1 MTQVNQDLSN
11 YSEQI
16 GFDCLPA
23 GWYEATVIDS
33 EIKEGPK
40 GPYINWTFE
49 IIGHPNR
56 VWDVM
61 SLSSDVSLQ
70 RLKTLAKCAGH
81 SNPNYIAD
89 TEELHGL
96 SCMVRLKIERSEE
109 YDDKNRITAFK
120 PIEDRKEDPDAEAD
134 LGGNGPKS
142 PPEVEKQ
149 RMPWEKEARV

>member
-1 MTQVNQDLSN
+1 MSQIDQDLSG

-16 GFDCLPA
+16 GFDCLSP
-23 GWYEATVIDS
+23 GWYSARVIDS

-40 GPYINWTFE
+40 GQYINWTFE
-49 IIGHPNR
+49 ITGYPNR

-61 SLSSDVSLQ
+61 SLSSEVSKR
-70 RLKTLAKCAGH
+70 RLKTLAKCSRH
-81 SNPNYIAD
+81 PNPNYIAD
-89 TEELHGL
+89 TDELHGL

-120 PIEDRKEDPDAEAD
+120 PIEDPKEDPDTEAD
-134 LGGNGPKS
+134 LGGNGPKI

-149 RMPWEKEARV
+149 RMPWEK

>member
-1 MTQVNQDLSN
+1 MTQVNQDLSS

-16 GFDCLPA
+16 GFDCLAA
-23 GWYEATVIDS
+23 GWYSAKVIDS

-49 IIGHPNR
+49 ITGHPNR

-61 SLSSDVSLQ
+61 SLSSDVSMQ

-81 SNPNYIAD
+81 RNPNFIAD

-120 PIEDRKEDPDAEAD
+120 PIENPDVKAD
-134 LGGNGPKS
+134 LNENEQKSSPK
-142 PPEVEKQ
+142 VEKL
-149 RMPWEKEARV
+149 RMPWEK